1 MEELRALTT
10 IGIICEYNPF
20 HRGHAHQFAEIRR
33 IFPDAAIVCLM
44 SGCFTQRGSP
54 ALFSTSTRAAAALEN
69 GADLV
74 LELPTA
80 FAVRD
85 AEHFALGGVSILERL
100 GFVDYLSFG
109 TEDELS
115 VLKPAAEL
123 LEEPDE
129 AFQSRL
135 RSYLAAGLSHA
146 ASQGKTLEERF
157 PEAKE
162 AFHRPNNILALCY
175 LRALRRLG
183 SAMQP
188 LPIRRKGDYHADT
201 LSIGEFPSAK
211 AVRASILAEDWTA
224 AKAACGYELP
234 RSPICPPTAL
244 DQALLFQLRNMTP
257 EELRGYACCTE
268 GLENRL
274 LFATKETTSRK
285 ALLER
290 VKTRRYSLTRLNR
303 LLTQTMLFMDNALLQ
318 AYPEPA
324 FVRLLGFRR
333 NQKELLSQ
341 LKRSRIPVV
350 SKAADADRAHPLF
363 QLEERAYDLW
373 ALGAGLPACQLFR
386 TQVVIR

>member
-1 MEELRALTT
+1 MTA

-33 IFPDAAIVCLM
+33 IFPDASIICLM
-44 SGCFTQRGSP
+44 SGCFTQRGLP
-54 ALFSTSTRAAAALEN
+54 ALFSPSVRAAAALEN

-129 AFQSRL
+129 AFQGRL
-135 RSYLAAGLSHA
+135 RSYLASGLSHA
-146 ASQGKTLEERF
+146 AAQGRALEERF
-157 PEAKE
+157 PAAKE
-162 AFHRPNNILALCY
+162 AFQRPNNILALCY
-175 LRALRRLG
+175 LRALRRIE
-183 SAMQP
+183 STMQP
-188 LPIRRKGDYHADT
+188 LPIRRTGDYHAET
-201 LSIGEFPSAK
+201 LSACDFPSAK
-211 AVRASILAEDWTA
+211 AVRASILADDWPA
-224 AKAACGYELP
+224 AETACGYELP
-234 RSPICPPTAL
+234 RSPICPPDAL
-244 DQALLFQLRNMTP
+244 DQALLFRMRNITP
-257 EELRGYACCTE
+257 EELRGYAYCTE

-274 LFATKETTSRK
+274 LAAAMENTSRK
-285 ALLER
+285 DLLES

-324 FVRLLGFRR
+324 FVRLLGFRWSR
-333 NQKELLSQ
+333 KDLLSQ
-341 LKRSRIPVV
+341 LKRSCIPVV

-363 QLEERAYDLW
+363 QLEKRAYDLW
-373 ALGAGLPACQLFR
+373 ALGAGLPAWQLFR